1 MKEPRTTLSC
11 SSSCR
16 LLFFLGGFMLS
27 KIDEIESN
35 IKEDNFDNLYNYCKK
50 AKDIVLSWA
59 IDLDYNT
66 DLGDFLINY
75 GLPEKLTPIEQIFYV
90 SFFYFISFNEKIRQ
104 YDKYFPDKPPM
115 SFLIEDLFSIQKPIL
130 FGDNIYIVDFVLDFS
145 QQTTKGDYWFPS
157 LKDLKYAIELDG
169 YEFHSNKKQM
179 NYDYQRENNLKKLGY
194 KIIRFTGSQ
203 VYNNPMKTIETLF
216 DIIFNDFDKEI
227 KNGK

>member
-16 LLFFLGGFMLS
+16 LLLFLGGFMLN
-27 KIDEIESN
+27 KIDEIENN
-35 IKEDNFDNLYNYCKK
+35 IKEDDFDNFYNYCKK
-50 AKDIVLSWA
+50 AKDLILCWA
-59 IDLDYNT
+59 IDENYNDY
-66 DLGDFLINY
+66 LGDFLINQ
-75 GLPEKLTPIEQIFYV
+75 GLTNNLTPIEQIFYV
-90 SFFYFISFNEKIRQ
+90 SFFYFISFNEKIRC
-104 YDKYFPDKPPM
+104 YDNYFLDKPPM
-115 SFLIEDLFSIQKPIL
+115 NFLIGDLLCSQKTIL
-130 FGDNIYIVDFVLDFS
+130 FDENKYIVDFVLDFS
-145 QQTTKGDYWFPS
+145 QQTKKGDYWFPPF
-157 LKDLKYAIELDG
+157 KDLKYAIELDG

-203 VYNNPMKTIETLF
+203 VYNNPMKTIETLS